1 MPAWMGC
8 ICTCRSSAAVSES
21 WVNMQ
26 ELSICMVAV
35 QYCQGDKSLLLQGV
49 DAGDTV
55 ALFTRILGVYLHM
68 TDEEIPADVKKWNVK
83 LLRLNRHNR
92 HTDMAEAGH
101 FYSELDKHLNAHP
114 VKAASLA
121 F

>member
-1 MPAWMGC
+1 MQPC
-8 ICTCRSSAAVSES
+8 ICRKKQAGTQVLEF
-21 WVNMQ
+21 
-26 ELSICMVAV
+26 
-35 QYCQGDKSLLLQGV
+35 LLLKCCNV
-49 DAGDTV
+49 GDTV

-68 TDEEIPADVKKWNVK
+68 TDEEVPADVKKWNVK

>member
-1 MPAWMGC
+1 MLHVRLLALH
-8 ICTCRSSAAVSES
+8 AL
-21 WVNMQ
+21 Q
-26 ELSICMVAV
+26 KYKLVAYV
-35 QYCQGDKSLLLQGV
+35 LETFLLLQGCNT
-49 DAGDTV
+49 GDTV
-55 ALFTRILGVYLHM
+55 ALFTRVLGVYLHM
-68 TDEEIPADVKKWNVK
+68 TDEEVPADVKKWNVK

-101 FYSELDKHLNAHP
+101 FYSELDKHLNTHP

>member
-1 MPAWMGC
+1 MHQQHGNVVLLVQGC
-8 ICTCRSSAAVSES
+8 DV
-21 WVNMQ
+21 
-26 ELSICMVAV
+26 
-35 QYCQGDKSLLLQGV
+35 
-49 DAGDTV
+49 GDTV
-55 ALFTRILGVYLHM
+55 SLFTRVLGVYLHM
-68 TDEEIPADVKKWNVK
+68 TDEEVPADVKKWNVK

>member
-1 MPAWMGC
+1 
-8 ICTCRSSAAVSES
+8 
-21 WVNMQ
+21 
-26 ELSICMVAV
+26 
-35 QYCQGDKSLLLQGV
+35 
-49 DAGDTV
+49 
-55 ALFTRILGVYLHM
+55 M
-68 TDEEIPADVKKWNVK
+68 TDEEVPADVKKWNVK

>member
-1 MPAWMGC
+1 
-8 ICTCRSSAAVSES
+8 
-21 WVNMQ
+21 
-26 ELSICMVAV
+26 
-35 QYCQGDKSLLLQGV
+35 
-49 DAGDTV
+49 
-55 ALFTRILGVYLHM
+55 M
-68 TDEEIPADVKKWNVK
+68 TDEEVPADVKKWNVK

-114 VKAASLA
+114 VQAASLA